1 MRIVR
6 DRIRGVS
13 DSSCVNHSIPCT
25 TRSFKPSW
33 QTTWFTQA
41 AAEQCMLSNGL
52 ANVDT
57 EAGNI
62 CDVTKLRMLDRQ
74 DGQWR
79 CRHAVLCR
87 HATHCTVD
95 LQSNCTRESSSDN
108 DRAALAHSNRLRKV
122 AWILECAPKRDLQHQ
137 PFPDLKAEMTKM
149 PQTAT
154 AAAYCGA
161 RC

>member
-1 MRIVR
+1 MGRVGAAGVTSYCAVSLRDAWIVHVHKAHDWDSCVAQGIMRIVR

-13 DSSCVNHSIPCT
+13 DSSCVNHSTPCT

-79 CRHAVLCR
+79 CRHAVLFSTVQTCN
-87 HATHCTVD
+87 TLHC
-95 LQSNCTRESSSDN
+95 
-108 DRAALAHSNRLRKV
+108 
-122 AWILECAPKRDLQHQ
+122 
-137 PFPDLKAEMTKM
+137 
-149 PQTAT
+149 
-154 AAAYCGA
+154 
-161 RC
+161 